1 MEHRI
6 AELEHKV
13 QTLEQYIE
21 GDRKTKIHLI
31 DRQKNQTDVIT
42 RYLKGDDQH
51 ETDRGSI

>member
-21 GDRKTKIHLI
+21 GDRKTKLHLI
-31 DRQKNQTDVIT
+31 DRLNHQTDVIT